1 MEENKI
7 TKAITESLHENSSA
21 FNVITE
27 IAETRFSGN
36 PIYDG
41 GKKSGNQISK
51 AVDSIVDSISCVFK

>member
-1 MEENKI
+1 MEENNI
-7 TKAITESLHENSSA
+7 TKAITETLNENSNA

-27 IAETRFSGN
+27 IAENRFSGN

-51 AVDSIVDSISCVFK
+51 AIDSIIDSIFCVFK

>member
-7 TKAITESLHENSSA
+7 TKAITEALHENSSA

-27 IAETRFSGN
+27 IAETRFNGN

-41 GKKSGNQISK
+41 GKKSGKQINK
-51 AVDSIVDSISCVFK
+51 AVDSIIDGIFCIFK